1 MSKKEKHV
9 IFIFKKKKVFCD
21 TVVEPFSRELL
32 LVVRHTAFQ
41 ALKHLLM
48 FIHLCTCIYMFE
60 SCVFISYSVFRVFLF
75 QITKVVF
82 TWPFVPIFLKRGG
95 EMWVLFSRKSIA
107 YTMTRTS
114 DAKMIYFKGSI
125 PIHVPP
131 LIYIHHVFRMKEV
144 AFFQTTW
151 LPFIFL
157 FLLK

>member
-1 MSKKEKHV
+1 MYVYMYMYLYVYVYMCVSVTAEPCLKKKNMLSLSL
-9 IFIFKKKKVFCD
+9 KKKKKKEVFCD

-82 TWPFVPIFLKRGG
+82 T
-95 EMWVLFSRKSIA
+95 
-107 YTMTRTS
+107 
-114 DAKMIYFKGSI
+114 
-125 PIHVPP
+125 
-131 LIYIHHVFRMKEV
+131 
-144 AFFQTTW
+144 
-151 LPFIFL
+151 
-157 FLLK
+157 